1 MNMLRALIVSAL
13 FCLAGSTAVAADAA
27 NDDAT
32 EADVRCVVVAMR
44 MGSSDNPQMK
54 TAGMIASMYFLG
66 RVDSRNPDLDL
77 ETRIIDDLDKM
88 TPEDLRA
95 ASLRCS
101 EILTARG
108 AALKSMGEDM
118 IRKGQDEAVK
128 KTEKGA

>member
-1 MNMLRALIVSAL
+1 MLRTLIASAL

-77 ETRIIDDLDKM
+77 ETRIIDDLQKM

-95 ASLRCS
+95 ESQRCGN
-101 EILTARG
+101 ILTARG
-108 AALKSMGEDM
+108 AALKTMGEDM
-118 IRKGQDEAVK
+118 IRKGEAEAVK